1 MAHVLILPEEAHED
15 PDGVHSGVGDNRTL
29 FWVRVAGAA
38 LCLISGGTT
47 EVGNWFGLN
56 RPPVYAVVLSLIL
69 DVLFAALFWILTRDF
84 PAARPWHAKLLALQV
99 LLSIP
104 LSSDFGIVNALAIP
118 LVRPAPGRS
127 RWLIAQIVAQVLSL
141 GFLLITQGL
150 LQLQPNQFTEAAWAI
165 GAGTVQQCGWVVLA
179 YIASTLIVRIDEDRR
194 RLTALNAELLSSR
207 ALLSESTRLSE
218 RLRIAR
224 ELHDSLGHHLT
235 TLNLNLEI
243 ALHVDAPAK
252 NEQIR
257 KAQFLAKLLL
267 ADLRDSV
274 SAWRNEKSVALPEA
288 LRALAAG
295 ATGLGVTVSIEP
307 DLPPVEPEV
316 AHALLRCAQESLTNV
331 LRHASA
337 THVAISLKM
346 EGARMIL
353 SIDDTGRGCDKIVPG
368 GGLSGILSRAKE
380 LGGDAVYSSTPGGG
394 FSVQVTLPWPGE
406 RK

>member
-1 MAHVLILPEEAHED
+1 M
-15 PDGVHSGVGDNRTL
+15 GDNRTL
-29 FWVRVAGAA
+29 FWVRIAGAV
-38 LCLISGGTT
+38 LCLISGVTT

-56 RPPVYAVVLSLIL
+56 RPPVYAVVLSLVL
-69 DVLFAALFWILTRDF
+69 DALFAALFWILTRDF
-84 PAARPWHAKLLALQV
+84 PAARPWHAKLLALQIF
-99 LLSIP
+99 LSIP
-104 LSSDFGIVNALAIP
+104 LSSDFGIVNAIAIP
-118 LVRPAPGRS
+118 LVRPAPGRV
-127 RWLIAQIVAQVLSL
+127 RWLAAQIAAQILNL
-141 GFLLITQGL
+141 GFLLLTQGV
-150 LQLQPNQFTEAAWAI
+150 LQLQPHQFTEAAWAI
-165 GAGTVQQCGWVVLA
+165 GSGTVQQCGWVVLA
-179 YIASTLIVRIDEDRR
+179 YVASTLIVRTDEDRR
-194 RLTALNAELLSSR
+194 RLAALNAELLSSR

-243 ALHVDAPAK
+243 AQHVESAAK
-252 NEQIR
+252 DEQIR

-295 ATGLGVTVSIEP
+295 ATGLDVTLLIDPS
-307 DLPPVEPEV
+307 LPPVEPAL

-337 THVAISLKM
+337 SRVEISLKM
-346 EGARMIL
+346 EGTQMIL
-353 SIDDTGRGCDKIVPG
+353 GVTDTGHGCAKIIPG
-368 GGLSGILSRAKE
+368 SGLTGIASRAKD

-394 FSVQVTLPWPGE
+394 FSVRVSVPWPGDAQ
-406 RK
+406 